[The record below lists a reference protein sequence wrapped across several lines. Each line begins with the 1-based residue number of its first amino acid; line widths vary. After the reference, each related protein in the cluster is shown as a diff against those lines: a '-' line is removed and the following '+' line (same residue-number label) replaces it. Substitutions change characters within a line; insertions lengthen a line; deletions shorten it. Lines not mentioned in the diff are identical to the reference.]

1 VVPTKIYGEE
11 NVEGN
16 LLIAVGR
23 RKTSRAIVKM
33 VDGSGKIIVNGQ
45 PLASYF
51 PLTTQQQEV
60 LKPLKI
66 ANLEGK
72 FDIEVK
78 SQGGGFTGQTDAI
91 KLGISRALVKYN
103 PDLISKLREF
113 ALLTRDPRMKE
124 RKKYGQKG
132 ARKRFQWTKR

>member
-1 VVPTKIYGEE
+1 M
-11 NVEGN
+11 EGN

-23 RKTSRAIVKM
+23 RKTARAIVKM
-33 VDGSGKIIVNGQ
+33 SEGEGKIIINGKT
-45 PLASYF
+45 LESYF
-51 PLTTQQQEV
+51 PLITQQAEV

-66 ANLEGK
+66 TETAGK

-78 SQGGGFTGQTDAI
+78 SLGGGISGQIDAI
-91 KLGISRALVKYN
+91 KLGIARALTKYN
-103 PDLISKLREF
+103 PDFTSKLREF
-113 ALLTRDPRMKE
+113 SLLTRDPRMKE